1 MKYTYTI
8 LPCTFNGLTYI
19 KRVEAGSQIETVIP
33 SDPTNKDYIEYIA
46 WLSAGNTPEP
56 AEVQV
61 TYTRYTGKAKFDL
74 FTPEEQRAIA
84 GAAMT
89 DVEVKLFYDRFT
101 IADYITYGDPEMV
114 RGLEF
119 MEQRGFLT
127 PERHT
132 AVIAEMTR

>member
-1 MKYTYTI
+1 MTYQLLSTGNHVKH
-8 LPCTFNGLTYI
+8 LPTGD
-19 KRVEAGSQIETVIP
+19 VIP
-33 SDPTNKDYIEYIA
+33 FVDENRDYVIYKE

-56 AEVQV
+56 TEMQV
-61 TYTRYTGKAKFDL
+61 IYNRYTGKEKFDL

-89 DVEVKLFYDRFT
+89 DVDVKLFYDRFT

-114 RGLEF
+114 LGLEF

-127 PERHT
+127 PERHA

>member
-1 MKYTYTI
+1 MTYQLLSTGNHVKH
-8 LPCTFNGLTYI
+8 LPTGD
-19 KRVEAGSQIETVIP
+19 VIP
-33 SDPTNKDYIEYIA
+33 FVDENRDYVIYKK

-56 AEVQV
+56 AEMQV
-61 TYTRYTGKAKFDL
+61 IYNRYTGKEKFDL

-89 DVEVKLFYDRFT
+89 DVDVKLFYDRFT
-101 IADYITYGDPEMV
+101 IADYITYDDPEMV
-114 RGLEF
+114 EGLEF

-127 PERHT
+127 PERHA